1 MQLAIVN
8 NETVEA
14 FHGGIGV
21 CPICGSKTIAKCG
34 PRILHHWAHHRTR
47 DCDPWW
53 ENETLWHREWKNK
66 FPRECREV
74 SHIADDG
81 EIHRAD
87 VKTPTGI
94 YIEIQHSI
102 MTDAE
107 RISRE
112 KFYKNLVWIVD
123 GRGFR
128 KNFDIYHALPDP
140 ASEIAQDLVWAK
152 AQRHYRGA
160 NAGMYFKYSEA
171 RQENPDI
178 TKDLVRSGR
187 IYGMFEIE
195 DEVNNA
201 YRGHHQYDW
210 VRPRAAWIE
219 AICPVYIDLGDEYL
233 ARLDVY
239 DSSKLQCIKLV
250 SKRNFIHDVMVEEN
264 VANIATRFYKVNIE

>member
-1 MQLAIVN
+1 MQLALVN

-14 FHGGIGV
+14 FHSGIGI
-21 CPICGSKTIAKCG
+21 CPRCGSKTIAKCG
-34 PRILHHWAHHRTR
+34 PRIMHHWAHHRIR

-66 FPRECREV
+66 FPIECREI
-74 SHIADDG
+74 SHTADDG

-94 YIEIQHSI
+94 YIEVQHST
-102 MTDAE
+102 MMDAE

-140 ASEIAQDLVWAK
+140 TSEIAQDLVWAK
-152 AQRHYRGA
+152 AQRHSNGS

-171 RQENPDI
+171 LQENPDI

-210 VRPRAAWIE
+210 VRSRATWLE
-219 AICPVYIDLGDEYL
+219 AMCPVYIDFGDEYL
-233 ARLDVY
+233 VKLDVY
-239 DSSKLQCIKLV
+239 DASNLKCIKLV
-250 SKRNFIHDVMVEEN
+250 SKRKFIHDVMIEANAV
-264 VANIATRFYKVNIE
+264 NIASRFDKVNIE